1 MSWAVLVLLDS
12 LNHACKVAKD
22 VLMVSQSKIKAYFG
36 KDAIKR
42 SVLMF
47 AIDSINLNPAKC
59 EFAKAILT
67 YLGKYVGQGK
77 VHPVKITAT
86 VEFPIPAT
94 VPNMKYLVLVV

>member
-22 VLMVSQSKIKAYFG
+22 VMVSQSKIKAYFG

-47 AIDSINLNPAKC
+47 AIDS
-59 EFAKAILT
+59 
-67 YLGKYVGQGK
+67 Y
-77 VHPVKITAT
+77 
-86 VEFPIPAT
+86 
-94 VPNMKYLVLVV
+94 